1 MGMKRFS
8 PMLLGIV
15 FSFPV
20 QAADVLN
27 VKLMTPDF
35 AK

>member
-1 MGMKRFS
+1 MRMKPFF

-15 FSFPV
+15 LSLPV

-27 VKLMTPDF
+27 VKPMALDF
-35 AK
+35 VE